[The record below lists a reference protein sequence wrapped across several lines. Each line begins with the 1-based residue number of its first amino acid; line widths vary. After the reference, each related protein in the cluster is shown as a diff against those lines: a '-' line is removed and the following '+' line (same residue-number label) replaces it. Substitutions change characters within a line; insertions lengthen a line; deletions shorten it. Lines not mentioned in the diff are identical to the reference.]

1 MPKRLIPVLGE
12 SAMLRNPKSDH
23 RTLVTFL
30 LDETGSMESIKD
42 DTLGGFNSYLSALKG
57 SGELID
63 FTLIKFD
70 SCRIEKVCV
79 AIPVSD
85 VAELDAHSYQPGAA
99 TPLIDAA
106 YKTIKAV
113 EKSLNGK
120 SPKVIVCIQTDG
132 HENASTEHSWEELNA
147 LIKEKSAAG
156 WQFNFLGTGIDA
168 YDTGAKMGVAA
179 MHTMSTGRAAQHVR
193 ASYAAV
199 AESSLAYAR
208 GDASSTQFSM
218 DARAASGDQY
228 YDELPGLGSE
238 ILPEPP
244 QAAPRAQSP
253 KPRHKAV

>member
-1 MPKRLIPVLGE
+1 
-12 SAMLRNPKSDH
+12 MLRNPKSNH

-85 VAELDAHSYQPGAA
+85 VADLDANSYQPGAA

-179 MHTMSTGRAAQHVR
+179 MHTMSTGRSAKHVR
-193 ASYAAV
+193 ASYVAA
-199 AESSLAYAR
+199 AESALNYVSGR
-208 GDASSTQFSM
+208 ASSTEFSLA
-218 DARAASGDQY
+218 ARESSGDQF
-228 YDELPGLGSE
+228 YDKAGLSAK
-238 ILPEPP
+238 P
-244 QAAPRAQSP
+244 AAPVEPAAPSPTP
-253 KPRHKAV
+253 KPRHKAVDEFTL

>member
-1 MPKRLIPVLGE
+1 
-12 SAMLRNPKSDH
+12 MLRNPKSNH

-85 VAELDAHSYQPGAA
+85 VADLDANSYQPGAA

-147 LIKEKSAAG
+147 LIKEKTAAG

-179 MHTMSTGRAAQHVR
+179 MHTMSTGRSAKHVR
-193 ASYAAV
+193 ASYAAA
-199 AESSLAYAR
+199 AESALNYVSGR
-208 GDASSTQFSM
+208 ASSTEFSLA
-218 DARAASGDQY
+218 ARASSGDQF
-228 YDELPGLGSE
+228 YDKAGLGTK
-238 ILPEPP
+238 PTAPVEP
-244 QAAPRAQSP
+244 AAPSPSP
-253 KPRHKAV
+253 KPRHKAVDEFTL

>member
-1 MPKRLIPVLGE
+1 MPKLPNI
-12 SAMLRNPKSDH
+12 DQ

-42 DTLGGFNSYLSALKG
+42 DTIGGFNSYLSALKG

-70 SCRIEKVCV
+70 SRRIEKVCV

-85 VAELDAHSYQPGAA
+85 VAELDTKSYQPGAS

-113 EKSLNGK
+113 ERSLNGK

-179 MHTMSTGRAAQHVR
+179 MHTMSTGRSAKHVR
-193 ASYAAV
+193 ASYVAA
-199 AESSLAYAR
+199 AESALNYASGR
-208 GDASSTQFSM
+208 ASSTEFSLA
-218 DARAASGDQY
+218 ARASSGDQF
-228 YDELPGLGSE
+228 YDNLGLGTKA
-238 ILPEPP
+238 
-244 QAAPRAQSP
+244 AAPVQPAAPSP
-253 KPRHKAV
+253 APKRRHKAVDDFTL